1 MRDKRTPKDVCGGY
15 LRASLRGRRLKGKGN
30 GVLPSCLKVGWL
42 KVYLI
47 RKFFLSYDSYQFL
60 FHLKALGKLVEEDS
74 ITHERADC
82 KDTNNK
88 VTLLIVTFIIFG
100 GS

>member
-1 MRDKRTPKDVCGGY
+1 MRDKRTPKDACGEGTFV
-15 LRASLRGRRLKGKGN
+15 RGRRLKGKGN

-60 FHLKALGKLVEEDS
+60 FDLKALGKLVEEDS

-88 VTLLIVTFIIFG
+88 YKVTLLIVTFIIFG

>member
-1 MRDKRTPKDVCGGY
+1 MNPKGRLRGGY
-15 LRASLRGRRLKGKGN
+15 LRGRRLKGKGN
-30 GVLPSCLKVGWL
+30 GVLPSCLKVGLL

-47 RKFFLSYDSYQFL
+47 RKFFLSYVFYQFL
-60 FHLKALGKLVEEDS
+60 LDSKALGKLVEEDS
-74 ITHERADC
+74 ITHERAYC

-88 VTLLIVTFIIFG
+88 VIFLIVTFMIFG